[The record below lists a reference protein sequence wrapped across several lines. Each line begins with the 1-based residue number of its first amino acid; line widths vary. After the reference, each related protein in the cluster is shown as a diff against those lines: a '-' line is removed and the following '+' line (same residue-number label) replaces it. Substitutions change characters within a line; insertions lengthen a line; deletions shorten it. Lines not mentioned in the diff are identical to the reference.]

1 MKRSGCLN
9 RAENLPATFGERV
22 RELRKQQNLTMDDL
36 ASITGV
42 SKSTIGR
49 IEKGASVSTDYALL
63 LSDFFGVSL
72 DFLFGR
78 TNHPTKGADT

>member
-1 MKRSGCLN
+1 MN
-9 RAENLPATFGERV
+9 RTEYLPAAFGERV
-22 RELRKQQNLTMDDL
+22 RELRKQRKLTMDDL
-36 ASITGV
+36 ALRAGV

-78 TNHPTKGADT
+78 TNHPTKGADS

>member
-1 MKRSGCLN
+1 MN
-9 RAENLPATFGERV
+9 RPEYLPATFGERV
-22 RELRKQQNLTMDDL
+22 RELRRRSKLTMDAL
-36 ASITGV
+36 AARTGV

-49 IEKGASVSTDYALL
+49 IEKGASFSTDYALR

-78 TNHPTKGADT
+78 SNHPMKGADS

>member
-1 MKRSGCLN
+1 MS
-9 RAENLPATFGERV
+9 ATFGERV
-22 RELRKQQNLTMDDL
+22 RELRKQKKLTIDDL
-36 ASITGV
+36 ALRTGV

-49 IEKGASVSTDYALL
+49 IEKGASVSTNYALL

-78 TNHPTKGADT
+78 TNHPTKGADS

>member
-1 MKRSGCLN
+1 MHRT
-9 RAENLPATFGERV
+9 EYLPATFGERL
-22 RELRKQQNLTMDDL
+22 RELRKQRKLTIDAL
-36 ASITGV
+36 ALRTGV

-49 IEKGASVSTDYALL
+49 IEKGASVSTEYALL

-78 TNHPTKGADT
+78 TNHPTKGADNRNQKQ

>member
-1 MKRSGCLN
+1 MHRT
-9 RAENLPATFGERV
+9 EYLPATFGERV
-22 RELRKQQNLTMDDL
+22 RELRKQRKLTMDDL
-36 ASITGV
+36 ALRTGV

-78 TNHPTKGADT
+78 TNHSTKGADS